1 MPLVSAINRL
11 WTLTLQQGRCES
23 IILTNPALNALGR
36 KQLREELRYRLDGQW
51 ARRAAMV
58 VLREL
63 GVEPLQGIKM
73 AKMAKIRRHSFAT
86 GL

>member
-1 MPLVSAINRL
+1 ML
-11 WTLTLQQGRCES
+11 
-23 IILTNPALNALGR
+23 
-36 KQLREELRYRLDGQW
+36 
-51 ARRAAMV
+51 

-73 AKMAKIRRHSFAT
+73 AKMEKIRRHSFAT